1 MGLGSLLEI
10 SQGGKQPIELA
21 SGEKRAFLEDGDE
34 VTLRA
39 WCERP
44 GAARIG
50 LGECVGRV
58 VPSGNSQA
66 LGQ

>member
-1 MGLGSLLEI
+1 MRS
-10 SQGGKQPIELA
+10 
-21 SGEKRAFLEDGDE
+21 FLENGDE

-39 WCERP
+39 WCEAN

-58 VPSGNSQA
+58 VPAPA
-66 LGQ
+66 L